1 MIPILIFSIGV
12 FLCVFS
18 IILVCYSLY
27 NRKLASS
34 LIAVLISVIGICV
47 IYYAKNQLEEQRDK
61 LEHSITKNEIE
72 HSITKNEIKKDE
84 TPYVWGKTA
93 EALSSIFT
101 FCVLF
106 YTTLLHLKRM
116 GEK

>member
-18 IILVCYSLY
+18 IILVCYLLY
-27 NRKLASS
+27 NRKLYSS
-34 LIAVLISVIGICV
+34 LIAVLICIIGICV
-47 IYYAKNQLEEQRDK
+47 IYYGKNQLEKEREK
-61 LEHSITKNEIE
+61 LEHSITKKEIE
-72 HSITKNEIKKDE
+72 KEE

-106 YTTLLHLKRM
+106 YTTLLHFKKM
-116 GEK
+116 EK